1 MAENEQK
8 ISILKKLTSSTKT
21 MKVERDAKEM
31 SIGVKTKKPEHSNL
45 CKLCKDSGALIYCSH
60 CPNSY
65 HLNCARMKE
74 ADIPYGNWYC
84 NKCIPMFEKKLKDEY
99 AKQEK
104 IERNSKGNRLKEV
117 VSVLSNFEKD
127 KVVMKFAKKF
137 PQFVKQGK
145 IIYPIEDGLLELDP
159 EFHQVIFSRLPKPMP
174 CNYPQDVFLEIV
186 SITLFAYTFSSHI
199 GVTPFLIDKLYSEL
213 EKDSESV
220 LVKEIVMSLIKEL
233 IVYILSKE
241 NLDEQFSGQNK
252 FLYSAYKLSNVFN
265 IIDYLPYS
273 WLTLLSEVM
282 TSNTFKEY
290 IEDTAVESIISKFD
304 EFPLENN
311 FFKYSLS
318 EKVSCITFLI
328 SCFCDTKVFHEALSE
343 RIEQRT
349 ELSRE
354 KATIKTQIKEL
365 EQKQAAEIKTPTT
378 TRKSTSLAD
387 RVAKLKN
394 KVHDLSHKI
403 EDIQVRITPIGLDRD
418 YNEYYI
424 FKFEQSKI
432 YMLKPLENTW
442 HYFSTKEEIEGL
454 MQNLCPKGLREH
466 KLLENLKA
474 RFPQMK
480 FDSDSDRKS
489 DDDYFNKLSEFKNTN
504 SDLATAKKLM
514 LDLEK
519 KFTKYLNK
527 SNKQWEIEENQFV
540 WREKV
545 TTCDNI
551 FQLSELLLEHYEKSS
566 TPLRVSVNDS
576 FSDNSEEAE
585 YEKKYRKV
593 SIRLWQDFG
602 DHNLIWEQLVQSVA
616 NAQQLILAIALYTS
630 VLEHY
635 IQKKNENTRTEE
647 KKRPREERKKKEP
660 KVKSNGVKHEDHC
673 FFCEDGGELIC
684 CEGCTRVVHPECI
697 GFDKVPDDDWYCDS
711 CNKQGTRVTRSKTRL
726 RKLNT

>member
-1 MAENEQK
+1 
-8 ISILKKLTSSTKT
+8 
-21 MKVERDAKEM
+21 MKVERDAKEI
-31 SIGVKTKKPEHSNL
+31 SIGIKTKKPEHLSL

-74 ADIPYGNWYC
+74 SDIPYGNWYC
-84 NKCIPMFEKKLKDEY
+84 NKCVPILEKKLKDEY

-104 IERNSKGNRLKEV
+104 IERNSKGNKLKEV

-127 KVVMKFAKKF
+127 KIVMKFAKKF

-145 IIYPIEDGLLELDP
+145 INYPIEDRLLELDP
-159 EFHQVIFSRLPKPMP
+159 EFHQVVLGKLPKPMP

-199 GVTPFLIDKLYSEL
+199 GITPFSIDKLYSEL
-213 EKDSESV
+213 EKDNESV
-220 LVKEIVMSLIKEL
+220 LIKEIVMSLIKEL

-273 WLTLLSEVM
+273 WLTLFSEVM
-282 TSNTFKEY
+282 TSNTFKDY
-290 IEDTAVESIISKFD
+290 IEDTAAESIISKFE
-304 EFPLENN
+304 EFPLESN
-311 FFKYSLS
+311 FFKYNLS

-354 KATIKTQIKEL
+354 KAMIKVQIKEL
-365 EQKQAAEIKTPTT
+365 EQKQAAEVKAATT

-387 RVAKLKN
+387 RIAKFQN

-403 EDIQVRITPIGLDRD
+403 EDIQVRVTPIGLDRD

-424 FKFEQSKI
+424 FKFELSKI

-442 HYFSTKEEIEGL
+442 YYFSTKEDIEEL
-454 MQNLCPKGLREH
+454 MQNLCPKGLREN

-480 FDSDSDRKS
+480 FGSDSERKS

-545 TTCDNI
+545 TTCDNV

-576 FSDNSEEAE
+576 FSDSSEEAE

-616 NAQQLILAIALYTS
+616 NSQQLILAIALYTS

-635 IQKKNENTRTEE
+635 IQKKNENMKSEE
-647 KKRPREERKKKEP
+647 KKRPKEDKRKKEP
-660 KVKSNGVKHEDHC
+660 KTKTNGVKHEDHC

-684 CEGCTRVVHPECI
+684 CEGCSRVVHPECI

-711 CNKQGTRVTRSKTRL
+711 CNKQGTRVTRSKARL
-726 RKLNT
+726 RKLNI